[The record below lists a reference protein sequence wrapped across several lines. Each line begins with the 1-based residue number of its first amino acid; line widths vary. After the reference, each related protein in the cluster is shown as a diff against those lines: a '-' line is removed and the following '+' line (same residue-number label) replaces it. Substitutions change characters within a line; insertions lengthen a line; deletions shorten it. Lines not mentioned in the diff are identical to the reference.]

1 MSIELPQQPVMA
13 LLSSEEASTGKQ
25 KRIKWLTWM
34 SYLLPWWLLVPLGS
48 WMMYHYA
55 SQWQIDQLRYAQQ
68 ELVDRDTLVLDARLA
83 RVQQDVN
90 LLAQMTASVLADP
103 QLDESE
109 QLSLLQRLFVDF
121 STAYPSYMQVRWIGT
136 SGVERV
142 RVDHTDNLR
151 RIVAA
156 EALQDKSSR
165 YYVIEANRLAPG
177 AVYYS
182 PFDLNIE
189 GGEIEK
195 PYRPTL
201 RVATKVVNADGGE
214 LGLALLNLDGSGLL
228 ERLRQS
234 GKTMLLDADGYW
246 LLSTDGHREWG
257 FMFDDPEQRLAV
269 VHPEVWRR
277 IQQEQ
282 QGQFIDDSGM
292 WTFSR
297 VGPKLNGNSQVPVLY
312 TLSHDEQPLFIQA
325 RLKQLYSGVGAA
337 VLLCMTLLG
346 AFLARSNLSLA
357 AKAHELQQS
366 NAALAMTLAQLR
378 ASQQELIRTEKLS
391 SLGLMVAG
399 VAHELNTPIGAAMLC
414 VTALNDRVDE
424 LKRDYHNGNIKRSQL
439 EEFIEYQEEGLTL
452 AERNLKRSALLIQQ
466 FRQVAADRANADRQA
481 FWLHELIAD
490 ILALNHGQWKHYH
503 HKLTTDIPS
512 DIHMFS
518 YPGPLG
524 QVIQNLVHNALI
536 HAFQE
541 AERGEVHI
549 CARKLQNQVEVCVV
563 DNGIGIKEQDHQRVF
578 DPFYTTK
585 RSSGGTGLGL
595 HIVHH
600 LTTEVLGGSVRIS
613 SGVNGIGTAM
623 ILLLPLEQIE
633 LKSSK
638 EEAEL
643 ATDR

>member
-13 LLSSEEASTGKQ
+13 RLSSEEASTGKQ

-83 RVQQDVN
+83 RVKQDVN

-103 QLDESE
+103 QLDENE

-151 RIVAA
+151 RVVAA

-201 RVATKVVNADGGE
+201 RVATKVMNADGGE

-234 GKTMLLDADGYW
+234 GKTMLLDAEGYW

-277 IQQEQ
+277 MQQEQ

-512 DIHMFS
+512 DIHMLS

-536 HAFQE
+536 HAFEE
-541 AERGEVHI
+541 ADRGEVHI
-549 CARKLQNQVEVCVV
+549 YARKLQNQVELCVV

-613 SGVNGIGTAM
+613 SGVNGIGTSM

-638 EEAEL
+638 EEVEL
-643 ATDR
+643 ATS

>member
-83 RVQQDVN
+83 RVKQDVN

-103 QLDESE
+103 QLDENE

-142 RVDHTDNLR
+142 RVDHTDNR
-151 RIVAA
+151 RRVVAT

-201 RVATKVVNADGGE
+201 RVATKVMNADGGE

-234 GKTMLLDADGYW
+234 GKTMLLDAEGYW

-503 HKLTTDIPS
+503 HKLITDIPS
-512 DIHMFS
+512 DIHMLS

-536 HAFQE
+536 HAFE
-541 AERGEVHI
+541 AADRGEVHI
-549 CARKLQNQVEVCVV
+549 YARKLQNQVELCVV

-613 SGVNGIGTAM
+613 SGVNGIGTSM

-638 EEAEL
+638 EETEL
-643 ATDR
+643 ATS

>member
-83 RVQQDVN
+83 RVKQDVN

-103 QLDESE
+103 QLDENE

-151 RIVAA
+151 RVVAS

-201 RVATKVVNADGGE
+201 RVATKVMNADGGE

-234 GKTMLLDADGYW
+234 GKTMLLDAEGYW

-277 IQQEQ
+277 MQQEQ

-503 HKLTTDIPS
+503 HKLITDIPS
-512 DIHMFS
+512 DIHMLS

-536 HAFQE
+536 HAFEE
-541 AERGEVHI
+541 ADRGEVHI

-613 SGVNGIGTAM
+613 SGINGIGTSM

-643 ATDR
+643 ATS

>member
-83 RVQQDVN
+83 RVKQDVN
-90 LLAQMTASVLADP
+90 LLAQMTKSVLADP
-103 QLDESE
+103 QLDENE

-151 RIVAA
+151 RVVAA

-201 RVATKVVNADGGE
+201 RVATKVMNADGGE

-234 GKTMLLDADGYW
+234 GKTMLLDAEGYW

-277 IQQEQ
+277 MQQEQ

-297 VGPKLNGNSQVPVLY
+297 VGPELNGNSQVPVLY

-503 HKLTTDIPS
+503 HKLITDIPS
-512 DIHMFS
+512 DIHMLS

-536 HAFQE
+536 HAFEE
-541 AERGEVHI
+541 ADRGEVHI

-613 SGVNGIGTAM
+613 SGINGIGTSM

-643 ATDR
+643 ATS

>member
-83 RVQQDVN
+83 RVKQDVN

-103 QLDESE
+103 QLDENE

-151 RIVAA
+151 RVVAA
-156 EALQDKSSR
+156 EALQDKSLR

-201 RVATKVVNADGGE
+201 RVATKVMNADGGE

-234 GKTMLLDADGYW
+234 GKTMLLDAEGYW

-277 IQQEQ
+277 MQQEQ

-503 HKLTTDIPS
+503 HKLITDIPS
-512 DIHMFS
+512 DIHMLS

-536 HAFQE
+536 HAFEE
-541 AERGEVHI
+541 ADRGEVHI

-613 SGVNGIGTAM
+613 SGINGIGTSM

-643 ATDR
+643 ATS

>member
-1 MSIELPQQPVMA
+1 M
-13 LLSSEEASTGKQ
+13 
-25 KRIKWLTWM
+25 
-34 SYLLPWWLLVPLGS
+34 
-48 WMMYHYA
+48 
-55 SQWQIDQLRYAQQ
+55 
-68 ELVDRDTLVLDARLA
+68 
-83 RVQQDVN
+83 
-90 LLAQMTASVLADP
+90 ADP
-103 QLDESE
+103 QLDENE

-151 RIVAA
+151 RVVAS

-201 RVATKVVNADGGE
+201 RVATKVMNADGGE

-234 GKTMLLDADGYW
+234 GKTMLLDAEGYW

-277 IQQEQ
+277 MQQEQ

-512 DIHMFS
+512 DIHMLS

-536 HAFQE
+536 HAFEE
-541 AERGEVHI
+541 ADRGEVHI
-549 CARKLQNQVEVCVV
+549 CARKLQNQVELCVV

-613 SGVNGIGTAM
+613 SGVNGIGTSM

-643 ATDR
+643 ATS

>member
-1 MSIELPQQPVMA
+1 
-13 LLSSEEASTGKQ
+13 
-25 KRIKWLTWM
+25 
-34 SYLLPWWLLVPLGS
+34 
-48 WMMYHYA
+48 
-55 SQWQIDQLRYAQQ
+55 
-68 ELVDRDTLVLDARLA
+68 
-83 RVQQDVN
+83 
-90 LLAQMTASVLADP
+90 
-103 QLDESE
+103 
-109 QLSLLQRLFVDF
+109 
-121 STAYPSYMQVRWIGT
+121 
-136 SGVERV
+136 
-142 RVDHTDNLR
+142 
-151 RIVAA
+151 
-156 EALQDKSSR
+156 
-165 YYVIEANRLAPG
+165 
-177 AVYYS
+177 
-182 PFDLNIE
+182 
-189 GGEIEK
+189 
-195 PYRPTL
+195 
-201 RVATKVVNADGGE
+201 
-214 LGLALLNLDGSGLL
+214 
-228 ERLRQS
+228 
-234 GKTMLLDADGYW
+234 
-246 LLSTDGHREWG
+246 
-257 FMFDDPEQRLAV
+257 MFDDPEQRLAV

-277 IQQEQ
+277 MQQEQ

-512 DIHMFS
+512 DIHMLS

-536 HAFQE
+536 HAFEE
-541 AERGEVHI
+541 ADRGEVHI
-549 CARKLQNQVEVCVV
+549 CARKLQNQVELCVV

-613 SGVNGIGTAM
+613 SGVNGIGTSM

-643 ATDR
+643 ATS

>member
-83 RVQQDVN
+83 RVKQDVN

-103 QLDESE
+103 QLDENE

-151 RIVAA
+151 RVVAA

-234 GKTMLLDADGYW
+234 GKTMLLDAEGYW

-277 IQQEQ
+277 MQQEQ

-512 DIHMFS
+512 DIHMLS

-536 HAFQE
+536 HAFEE
-541 AERGEVHI
+541 ADRGEVHI
-549 CARKLQNQVEVCVV
+549 CARKLQNQVELCVV

-613 SGVNGIGTAM
+613 SGVNGIGTSM

-643 ATDR
+643 ATS

>member
-83 RVQQDVN
+83 RVKQDVN

-103 QLDESE
+103 QLDENE

-151 RIVAA
+151 RVVAA

-201 RVATKVVNADGGE
+201 RVATKVMNADGGE

-234 GKTMLLDADGYW
+234 GKTMLLDAEGYW

-277 IQQEQ
+277 MQQEQ

-503 HKLTTDIPS
+503 HKLITDIPS
-512 DIHMFS
+512 DIHMLS

-524 QVIQNLVHNALI
+524 QVIQNLVHNALF
-536 HAFQE
+536 HAFEE
-541 AERGEVHI
+541 ADRGEVHI

-613 SGVNGIGTAM
+613 SGINGIGTSM

-643 ATDR
+643 ATS

>member
-83 RVQQDVN
+83 RVKQDVN

-103 QLDESE
+103 QLDENE

-151 RIVAA
+151 RVVAA

-201 RVATKVVNADGGE
+201 RVATKVMNADGGE

-234 GKTMLLDADGYW
+234 GKTMLLDAEGYW

-277 IQQEQ
+277 MQQEQ

-503 HKLTTDIPS
+503 HKLITDIPS
-512 DIHMFS
+512 DIHMLS

-536 HAFQE
+536 HAFEE
-541 AERGEVHI
+541 ADRGEVHI

-613 SGVNGIGTAM
+613 SGINGIGTSM

-643 ATDR
+643 ATS

>member
-1 MSIELPQQPVMA
+1 MSIELPEQAVMTP
-13 LLSSEEASTGKQ
+13 LISGEASSKSR
-25 KRIKWLTWM
+25 KRNKWLTWV

-48 WMMYHYA
+48 WLMYHYA
-55 SQWQIDQLRYAQQ
+55 SQWQIDQVRYAQR
-68 ELVDRDTLVLDARLA
+68 ELVDRDALVLDAQLTK
-83 RVQQDVN
+83 VHQDVS
-90 LLAQMTASVLADP
+90 LLSQMTASVLADP
-103 QLDESE
+103 KLDESE

-121 STAYPSYMQVRWIGT
+121 SKAYPSYMQVRWIGT

-142 RVDHTDNLR
+142 RVDHTDNQR
-151 RIVAA
+151 RVVAND
-156 EALQDKSSR
+156 ALQDKSSR

-201 RVATKVVNADGGE
+201 RAATKVMDTNTSE
-214 LGLALLNLDGSGLL
+214 LGLALVNLDGSGLL

-234 GKTMLLDADGYW
+234 GKTMLLNAEGYW
-246 LLSTDGHREWG
+246 LLSTYGHREWG
-257 FMFDDPEQRLAV
+257 FMFGDPEQRLAV
-269 VHPEVWRR
+269 VHPKVWQR
-277 IQQEQ
+277 IQQTS
-282 QGQFIDDSGM
+282 QGQFIDETGM

-297 VGPKLNGNSQVPVLY
+297 VGPSLNNGSQVPMLY
-312 TLSHDEQPLFIQA
+312 TLSHDEQPLLIQA
-325 RLKQLYSGVGAA
+325 RLRQLYTGVGAV

-346 AFLARSNLSLA
+346 AFLARSNLRLGD
-357 AKAHELQQS
+357 KAHELQQS
-366 NAALAMTLAQLR
+366 NAALALTLAQLR
-378 ASQQELIRTEKLS
+378 ASQQELVRTEKLS

-414 VTALNDRVDE
+414 VTALNERVDE
-424 LKRDYHNGNIKRSQL
+424 LKRGYHSGNIKRSQL
-439 EEFIEYQEEGLTL
+439 EEFIEYQAEGLTL

-466 FRQVAADRANADRQA
+466 FRQVASDRANADRQA

-490 ILALNHGQWKHYH
+490 ILALNHGQWKHSH

-512 DIHMFS
+512 DIHMHS

-536 HAFQE
+536 HAFE
-541 AERGEVHI
+541 EPDRGEVHI
-549 CARKLQNQVEVCVV
+549 CARKLKNKVEICVM
-563 DNGIGIKEQDHQRVF
+563 DNGIGIKEQDSQRVF

-585 RSSGGTGLGL
+585 RGSGGTGLGL

-600 LTTEVLGGSVRIS
+600 LTTEVLGGSVRVS
-613 SGVNGIGTAM
+613 SGVNGIGTSM
-623 ILLLPLEQIE
+623 ILLLPLEQTAV
-633 LKSSK
+633 KPAAK
-638 EEAEL
+638 EADM
-643 ATDR
+643 APA